1 MLISRISIIISLI
14 GIYIAIVIQYDLFDG
29 YHAATGKTKAL
40 YGLKHL
46 MYFNYIFIGITS
58 LFLSIISIFKKE
70 NLKTII
76 LTLSLSVLSILLLVL
91 EVWKLFI

>member
-14 GIYIAIVIQYDLFDG
+14 GIYIAISIQYDLFDG
-29 YHAATGKTKAL
+29 YQTATGKTQAL

-46 MYFNYIFIGITS
+46 MQLDYVYIGITS
-58 LFLSIISIFKKE
+58 FILSIISIFKKE

-76 LTLSLSVLSILLLVL
+76 LTLSLSILSILLLVL
-91 EVWKLFI
+91 EIWKLFL